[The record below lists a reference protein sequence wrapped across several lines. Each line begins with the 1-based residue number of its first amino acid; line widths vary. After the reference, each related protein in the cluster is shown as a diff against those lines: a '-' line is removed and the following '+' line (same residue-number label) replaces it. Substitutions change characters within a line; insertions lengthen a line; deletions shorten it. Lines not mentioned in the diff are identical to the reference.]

1 MCEQPSDVGIADGL
15 RRWPGTLMG
24 VGLLNGL
31 INVSIATALVTLLL
45 LHVGIASNLNVLALA
60 ALIILTSCS
69 SLATERCD
77 CTAEQR
83 RLADW

>member
-1 MCEQPSDVGIADGL
+1 MCEQPSDVRGTAYGL

-45 LHVGIASNLNVLALA
+45 LHVGIA
-60 ALIILTSCS
+60 
-69 SLATERCD
+69 
-77 CTAEQR
+77 
-83 RLADW
+83 